1 MGRAKLLPARLV
13 VHPGSIEARLE
24 ARNIYFD
31 DSYAHY
37 AQAGKD
43 GPAVIIL
50 HGWAASL
57 KQWEWLL
64 PILANAGYTAY
75 AVDLPGHGQAP
86 RLSDHY
92 VFRDYVD
99 YLHQWMTSLEIQHP
113 VLLGHSMGGYLSL
126 QYTMNHPQAVRGLI
140 LADPLYGSH
149 QFYISH
155 QFGRRMLSS
164 PHMRRVG
171 EFIFRHIPIWLIEA
185 SHHWPPPDISH
196 SPAALRRQIVFDH
209 RRADPRIVR
218 TIALIDDLRP
228 HLSQVTVPSLV
239 TWGSRDQL
247 LSPESF
253 ETLVELLP
261 VAQRY
266 RFVDAG
272 HHPHLARTQSFVELV
287 LTFLRRLD
295 ENNWEAGTTPM
306 EASHLCR
313 SSTTTILA
321 AP

>member
-1 MGRAKLLPARLV
+1 MGRAKLPSALPAD
-13 VHPGSIEARLE
+13 HPGSFEARLE
-24 ARNIYFD
+24 AQNIHFD
-31 DSYAHY
+31 DSFAHY

-43 GPAVIIL
+43 CPAVIIL

-86 RLSDHY
+86 RLSDDHIL
-92 VFRDYVD
+92 RDYLC
-99 YLHQWMTSLEIQHP
+99 YLHQWMKTLEIQHP

-126 QYTMNHPQAVRGLI
+126 QYALDHPQAVRGLI

-149 QFYISH
+149 QFYASH
-155 QFGRRMLSS
+155 QLGRRLLGR
-164 PHMRRVG
+164 PKMRRVG
-171 EFIFRHIPIWLIEA
+171 EFIFRHIPTWLIEA
-185 SHHWPPPDISH
+185 SHRWPPPDISH
-196 SPAALRRQIVFDH
+196 SSAALRRQIIFDH
-209 RRADPRIVR
+209 RRADPRIVQ

-228 HLSQVTVPSLV
+228 HLSQVTAPSLV

-253 ETLVELLP
+253 ESLADLLP
-261 VAQRY
+261 AAQKHC
-266 RFVDAG
+266 FVDVG
-272 HHPHLARTQSFVELV
+272 HHPHLARTQCFIELV

-295 ENNWEAGTTPM
+295 DNNGETETIPM
-306 EASHLCR
+306 EAIQPCR
-313 SSTTTILA
+313 SSTTTILT